1 MNNIVIHGRL
11 TRDPELRTTNNGKEV
26 ANFCVAVNRRFDRD
40 TADYFDCQ
48 AWGKAAVF
56 IQQYFRK
63 GQEILVRGSMQSR
76 KWQDKDGNTVLTGS
90 SLLTNKIFVERNRK
104 TRQLQRKHRSH
115 STKMISFR
123 LTTVI
128 CRFRRC

>member
-11 TRDPELRTTNNGKEV
+11 TREPELRTTNNGKEV

-40 TADYFDCQ
+40 ATDYFDCQ
-48 AWGKAAVF
+48 AWGKAAAF

-76 KWQDKDGNTVLTGS
+76 KWQDKDGNNRTSWELVVDEQDFCGKRQENTEPAPTPANQTTGQDDFMPVDDS
-90 SLLTNKIFVERNRK
+90 NLPF
-104 TRQLQRKHRSH
+104 
-115 STKMISFR
+115 
-123 LTTVI
+123 
-128 CRFRRC
+128 